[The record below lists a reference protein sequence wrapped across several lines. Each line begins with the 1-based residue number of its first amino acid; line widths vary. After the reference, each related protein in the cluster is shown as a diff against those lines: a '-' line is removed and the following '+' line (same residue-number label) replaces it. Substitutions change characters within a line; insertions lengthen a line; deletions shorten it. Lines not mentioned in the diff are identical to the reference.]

1 MILKNN
7 KKDVTVT
14 VSQSKSPIKIKS
26 MNQKKPSSPIRN
38 NIKSRMESVQV
49 NNLTLLNKKIA
60 DAPFS

>member
-26 MNQKKPSSPIRN
+26 MNHKRSPSPIRN

>member
-26 MNQKKPSSPIRN
+26 MNQKKSQSPIRN

>member
-14 VSQSKSPIKIKS
+14 VSQSKSTIKIKS
-26 MNQKKPSSPIRN
+26 MNQKKSQSPIRN

>member
-26 MNQKKPSSPIRN
+26 MNQKKSPSPIRN
-38 NIKSRMESVQV
+38 NIKSRMESVHV

>member
-26 MNQKKPSSPIRN
+26 MNQKKSPSPIRN